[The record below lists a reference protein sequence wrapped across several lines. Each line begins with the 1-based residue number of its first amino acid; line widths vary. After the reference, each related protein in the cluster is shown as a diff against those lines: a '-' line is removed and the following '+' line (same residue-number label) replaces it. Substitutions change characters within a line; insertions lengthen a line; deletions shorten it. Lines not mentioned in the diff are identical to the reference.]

1 MKIKWNGH
9 ACFTITADNGAVIV
23 TDPYDPAAYGGVLA
37 YDMVKD
43 RTDIALVSHD
53 HLDHNHVS
61 GLTGSPVVLRK
72 SGKAKG
78 LEIKGLEVCH
88 DETGGKE
95 RGANTIFSF
104 AVDGI
109 RICFTGDL
117 GHRLSADQIRSVGP
131 VDVLLIPVGG
141 TFTLDAKGAVDVAK
155 SLNARLII
163 PMHFK
168 TEKCQL
174 PISSAESFLEL
185 MPNVKR
191 KNQSEINL
199 SLETIPAKDTEVW
212 VLAHAC

>member
-1 MKIKWNGH
+1 MKIRWNGH
-9 ACFTITADNGAVIV
+9 ACFTITSDNGTVIV

-43 RTDIALVSHD
+43 RTDIALVSHE
-53 HLDHNHVS
+53 HLDHNHVA

-72 SGKAKG
+72 SGEVKG
-78 LEIKGLEVCH
+78 IEIQGIEVYH

-95 RGANTIFSF
+95 RGANTIFSL
-104 AVDGI
+104 AVDDI
-109 RICFTGDL
+109 RICFAGDL

-141 TFTLDAKGAVDVAK
+141 TFTLDAKGAVEVAE
-155 SLNARLII
+155 SLNAKVII
-163 PMHFK
+163 PMHYK

-185 MPNVKR
+185 MPTVKR
-191 KNQSEINL
+191 KNQSEIDL
-199 SLETIPAKDTEVW
+199 SPKNIPAKDTEVW